1 MDKIFINHP
10 EIEKYIFSLLEDDDP
25 VLKEMEKL
33 AEKLNFPIVGRIVGK
48 LLYLITKIKKPKL
61 VVEIGSGF
69 GYSGYWFAKALQ
81 GSGKLLL
88 SDYKGENIQLARE
101 FLGKANLDK
110 NVIFEVG
117 DGVEIAKRYKDIDIL
132 FLDHEKSRYKEAV
145 EALKE
150 NLSKEALVIADNV
163 LWYGKVLQPE
173 QSKKVKA
180 IDEFN
185 RYMIK
190 HFDTTIIPVRDGLL
204 LAQRR

>member
-25 VLKEMEKL
+25 VLKEMEEL

-81 GSGKLLL
+81 GSGKLVL
-88 SDYKGENIQLARE
+88 SDYKGENIQLAKE
-101 FLGKANLDK
+101 FLQKANLDK

-132 FLDHEKSRYKEAV
+132 FLDHEKSRYKEAAD
-145 EALKE
+145 ALKE

-163 LWYGKVLQPE
+163 LWYGKVLKPE

-204 LAQRR
+204 LAQKR